1 MKRTLLILSAA
12 TLLFTAC
19 NNEVKSDTAAND
31 DSSKSKT
38 ADASMTSNDPAP
50 VKMSREEMDKAWMEN
65 MTPGEMHKVIAST
78 NGTWDCDITHW
89 MGIDSTP
96 MKSKGTTVSKSAFN
110 GLFQESE
117 HTGDMMGMK
126 FTGKETMGYD
136 NSKKKFVSTWYDN
149 MGSMIIYSTGDYDAA
164 AKTITMTGDCINPAT
179 GKPMNLKW
187 VYKLT
192 DNDNMVMEMW
202 GPDMAT
208 GKEYKSMEIV
218 MKRKK

>member
-19 NNEVKSDTAAND
+19 NNEVKSDTATNND
-31 DSSKSKT
+31 SADSKT
-38 ADASMTSNDPAP
+38 AGSTTSSDSEP
-50 VKMSREEMDKAWMEN
+50 VKMSREEMDKAWMES
-65 MTPGEMHKVIAST
+65 MTPGEMHKVIAAT

-117 HTGDMMGMK
+117 HAGEMMGMK
-126 FTGKETMGYD
+126 FVGKETMGYD
-136 NSKKKFVSTWYDN
+136 NTKKKFVSTWYDN
-149 MGSMIIYSTGDYDAA
+149 MGSMIIYSTGDYDAGT
-164 AKTITMTGDCINPAT
+164 KTITMSGDCTNPAT
-179 GKPMNLKW
+179 KKPMTLKW
-187 VYKLT
+187 VYKIT

-208 GKEYKSMEIV
+208 GKEFKNMEIV